1 MGHFSVPAVR
11 VLSVLGAGGES
22 SQDPLG
28 SLKPFF
34 EPIVR
39 DLAGE
44 IFDSVTVADH
54 LNDTYYWR
62 IPSDV
67 VEAMTPRFEE
77 WGWLEQVL
85 DGEKK
90 AYLVSSK
97 IESEGAD
104 VAHGAVFDDIKNQ
117 FSKFVTTHFS
127 ERCETPDELVDLL
140 IEWLVSVDGFSVDRL
155 TKHITAIRKDE
166 SGKFITEVEQPPGT
180 NSLTREQTYMCARFA
195 RHLFDRNDPL
205 KETLCKFA
213 QVGLLTE
220 VVHDFANPSAKVE
233 NVNLV
238 VYLDSPLA
246 LDALGMSGDAA
257 KQSVSIVLDG
267 LRQIGASVCVLR
279 HSISELQAS
288 LKGVLGREIKDRTGP
303 TADAMKRGEITARQ
317 VAAVQAGTESY
328 LAKINISVDE
338 RTLSS
343 YPSSHK
349 YFSREIYTELLSTYK
364 GWQDND
370 LACEHDSTLVAV
382 VMRRR
387 GDLKAHDFLKS
398 GHLAVSRNGTVIAD
412 AERLCLRHN
421 LIARGQVPPV
431 VHFRSL
437 STMAWLRTG
446 FANGDKLS
454 RSMLLASCNRILSLN
469 PKLVIQAIEKA
480 KEHAADEV
488 EDLEM
493 LLSIER
499 SSLALSDATYG
510 DARVLGYK
518 DIGEIIHSM
527 NEALVEERVAE
538 RTSELQAELRKHEGL
553 IESSKAELSTQ
564 YAEQLESVKAEFT
577 EEKATSERKLEEI
590 HRRLSELALVNEQQT
605 EKNELLQLGLKS
617 AEADREAVIQAL
629 VGETNQSIKLN
640 TYALMSVVAGVGI
653 GTCWLS
659 FSDELS
665 GVWVWC
671 AVSTAALSFLIFFLS
686 ALNLFFGI
694 DVSARRILEPLSVR
708 RLKRLARRRGLTPIL
723 EGYRIAFEG
732 NKLVASKRND

>member
-11 VLSVLGAGGES
+11 VLSVLGAGGKS

-44 IFDSVTVADH
+44 IFDPVTVADH

-90 AYLVSSK
+90 AYLVSSS
-97 IESEGAD
+97 IESEGTD
-104 VAHGAVFDDIKNQ
+104 VAHGDVFAEIKNQ
-117 FSKFVTTHFS
+117 FSKFVITYFP
-127 ERCETPDELVDLL
+127 ERRETPDELVDLL

-166 SGKFITEVEQPPGT
+166 SGKFITEVEPPPGS
-180 NSLTREQTYMCARFA
+180 NSLTQEQIYICARFA
-195 RHLFDRNDPL
+195 RHLFDKNDPL

-220 VVHDFANPSAKVE
+220 VVHDFASPSTKVE
-233 NVNLV
+233 NVSLV

-267 LRQIGASVCVLR
+267 LRQIGVTACVLR

-288 LKGVLGREIKDRTGP
+288 LKGVLGREIKDRTGA

-317 VAAVQAGTESY
+317 VAAVQAGTENF

-349 YFSREIYTELLSTYK
+349 HFSHEIYTELLSTYK
-364 GWQDND
+364 GWQDNE
-370 LACEHDSTLVAV
+370 LACEHDATLVAV

-387 GDLKAHDFLKS
+387 GDIKAHDFLKS
-398 GHLAVSRNGTVIAD
+398 GHLAVSRNGAVIAD

-480 KEHAADEV
+480 KEHAADKV

-518 DIGEIIHSM
+518 DIREIIQSM

-538 RTSELQAELRKHEGL
+538 RTKELKAELEKQEGL
-553 IESSKAELSTQ
+553 IESSKEELSNQ
-564 YAEQLESVKAEFT
+564 YTEQLESVKSEFA
-577 EEKATSERKLEEI
+577 EEKALSERKLEEI
-590 HRRLSELALVNEQQT
+590 NQRLSELALVNEQQA
-605 EKNELLQLGLKS
+605 EKHEILQVGLSS

-629 VGETNQSIKLN
+629 VGETNRSIKFN
-640 TYALMSVVAGVGI
+640 TYALMSVVVGVGI
-653 GTCWLS
+653 GTFWLS
-659 FSDELS
+659 ISDELS
-665 GVWVWC
+665 GVWVW
-671 AVSTAALSFLIFFLS
+671 AAAGTAALSFLIFFLS
-686 ALNLFFGI
+686 ALNQFFGV
-694 DVSARRILEPLSVR
+694 DVSAQRILEPLSVR
-708 RLKRLARRRGLTPIL
+708 RINRLARRRGLTRIL
-723 EGYRIAFEG
+723 EGYRIVFEG